1 MSYYHHSHIHVL
13 CGCYFIE
20 NYQPRYLPQVDLS
33 AHTTIIGTSSRTV
46 LRQTFENTSKD
57 KIEELRY
64 AFPLY
69 DGVSVVGFRC
79 TVGDRVIEGVVQ
91 ERAKAKATYEAAKAR
106 GETAGLLE
114 QSLSAADAFTTRLG
128 NVPAGEKVFVDITY
142 LGELEHDA
150 EVDGLRFTIPTK
162 IAPRYGTQQ
171 FGDTTSSNARDGK
184 ISVTVDVE
192 MPAGSAIKS
201 VQSPSHP
208 IAVSV
213 GHTSKAPNADPSF
226 QKATAGLTLT
236 STSLDT
242 DFVLHVVATN
252 LGEPTALLETHPTI
266 PNQRAL
272 MTTLVPKFS
281 LPSDKPEIVFICDR
295 SGSMGGQIPSLISAL
310 NIFLK
315 SLPVGVK
322 FNICSFGSS
331 FSFLWPKSKSYTQ
344 TTLDEASAHVSKF
357 TANFGGTEMYK
368 PVSWGLSDV
377 ANHRSRRP
385 SSAATRT

>member
-13 CGCYFIE
+13 CGCYFYE

-33 AHTTIIGTSSRTV
+33 AHTTIIGISSRTV
-46 LRQTFENTSKD
+46 LRQTFENTSKN
-57 KIEELRY
+57 KIDELRY

-79 TVGDRVIEGVVQ
+79 TVGERVIEGVVQ

-142 LGELEHDA
+142 LGELDHDA

-171 FGDTTSSNARDGK
+171 FGDTTSSNARGGK

-331 FSFLWPKSKSYTQ
+331 FSFLWPKSQSYNQ

-357 TANFGGTEMYK
+357 SANFGGTEMYK
-368 PVSWGLSDV
+368 PVSEL
-377 ANHRSRRP
+377 
-385 SSAATRT
+385 T